1 VDTRQIRYFLAVV
14 EHGGFGRA
22 AAALNVAQPT
32 MSQSVKALERDLG
45 TALFHRASHGVTL
58 SAAGRAFLGPARL
71 LMRDVAVAGEAV
83 GGRPEHD
90 SLEIVAS
97 APLGAHPGAALAGG
111 FLLAHP
117 GVSVSLDR
125 DTDEAVLARVRD
137 GVSELGLV
145 HLPAARLGLC
155 EVELGAHDLV
165 LAFPPPG
172 ASRPGRTPPPRPDH
186 PASPRPD
193 RAPPPRP
200 DHGASPP
207 PDHGASPRRD
217 CTPPPPLDHAPSPE
231 HAASPRHDH
240 TPSPPPHHAAAPR
253 HDTAPRPDDARRH
266 DTAARQDDAR
276 RHDAALR
283 PDHGASPRP
292 DHGASLWHDQAA
304 WARSGPAGAVH
315 GSAPAGRAQPSRRT
329 GAVRREEPPGSA
341 EEEHGDGW
349 PDGAVRLAD
358 LAGVDLLGVPRGSAS
373 RLLVESALRAAGV
386 RTRVVVE
393 SGQRDLITD
402 LVIAG
407 VGAAF
412 MPDVAAHEAA
422 ARGAVIRR
430 VTPRLRLPYGLVHR
444 PGELSGT
451 ARAFIDHA
459 LRQR

>member
-22 AAALNVAQPT
+22 AAALTVAQPT

-97 APLGAHPGAALAGG
+97 APLGAHPGAALVGA
-111 FLLAHP
+111 FLRACP
-117 GVSVSLDR
+117 GVSVNLDR
-125 DTDEAVLARVRD
+125 DTDEALLARVRD

-145 HLPAARLGLC
+145 HLPAARMGLC

-165 LAFPPPG
+165 LVFPPPEHTRPPD
-172 ASRPGRTPPPRPDH
+172 AANPQHPAATARPGDPPGGALPQH
-186 PASPRPD
+186 PTRNEPA
-193 RAPPPRP
+193 
-200 DHGASPP
+200 
-207 PDHGASPRRD
+207 
-217 CTPPPPLDHAPSPE
+217 T
-231 HAASPRHDH
+231 
-240 TPSPPPHHAAAPR
+240 
-253 HDTAPRPDDARRH
+253 
-266 DTAARQDDAR
+266 
-276 RHDAALR
+276 
-283 PDHGASPRP
+283 
-292 DHGASLWHDQAA
+292 
-304 WARSGPAGAVH
+304 GPAGAANPQH
-315 GSAPAGRAQPSRRT
+315 PTGDRT
-329 GAVRREEPPGSA
+329 GIRPVDARPDTHPTRIDPPGT
-341 EEEHGDGW
+341 GGR
-349 PDGAVRLAD
+349 PDVVHLED

-373 RLLVESALRAAGV
+373 RLLVESALRAAGI
-386 RTRVVVE
+386 RTRIVVE

-412 MPDVAAHEAA
+412 MPDVATHEAA
-422 ARGAVIRR
+422 ARGAVIKRL
-430 VTPRLRLPYGLVHR
+430 VPALRLPYGLVHR
-444 PGELSGT
+444 CGELSGT

-459 LRQR
+459 LRRG

>member
-22 AAALNVAQPT
+22 AAAVNVAQPT

-71 LMRDVAVAGEAV
+71 LMRDVAVAGAAV

-97 APLGAHPGAALAGG
+97 APLGAHPGAALVGG
-111 FLLAHP
+111 FLRTCP

-125 DTDEAVLARVRD
+125 DTDEALLARVRD

-165 LAFPPPG
+165 LVFPPPEHAG
-172 ASRPGRTPPPRPDH
+172 TRP
-186 PASPRPD
+186 A
-193 RAPPPRP
+193 
-200 DHGASPP
+200 
-207 PDHGASPRRD
+207 
-217 CTPPPPLDHAPSPE
+217 
-231 HAASPRHDH
+231 AASPDV
-240 TPSPPPHHAAAPR
+240 
-253 HDTAPRPDDARRH
+253 
-266 DTAARQDDAR
+266 
-276 RHDAALR
+276 
-283 PDHGASPRP
+283 
-292 DHGASLWHDQAA
+292 
-304 WARSGPAGAVH
+304 VH
-315 GSAPAGRAQPSRRT
+315 L
-329 GAVRREEPPGSA
+329 E
-341 EEEHGDGW
+341 
-349 PDGAVRLAD
+349 D

-386 RTRVVVE
+386 RTRIVVE

-412 MPDVAAHEAA
+412 MPDVATHEAA
-422 ARGAVIRR
+422 ARGAVVKR
-430 VTPRLRLPYGLVHR
+430 VAPALRLPYGLVHR
-444 PGELSGT
+444 SGELSGT

-459 LRQR
+459 LRQG